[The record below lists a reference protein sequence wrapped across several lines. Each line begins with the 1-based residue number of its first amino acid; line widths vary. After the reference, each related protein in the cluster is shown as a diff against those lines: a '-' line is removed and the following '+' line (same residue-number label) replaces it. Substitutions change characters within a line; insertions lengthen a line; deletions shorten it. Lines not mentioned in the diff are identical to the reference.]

1 LLIPFIAAETGFRAS
16 LDTDSVDVVNTV
28 NNLYT
33 QGMPDLLSTEELI
46 ERVREETQHLTFNGR
61 IDAQLS
67 ERTIRYYVTMKY
79 VSPPQRHQGRS
90 VWTEDHVRELVRI
103 RRAQS
108 AGQSLSEIG
117 RAQPRVID
125 TSWKVANSLGARSK
139 ETLSPALSLNLSTV
153 YHSVTAPQTGWSV
166 SLAPS
171 LFLSGFTD
179 RRPTQTEIQGVM
191 SALSSLIADI
201 DDETKDGQS

>member
-1 LLIPFIAAETGFRAS
+1 
-16 LDTDSVDVVNTV
+16 
-28 NNLYT
+28 
-33 QGMPDLLSTEELI
+33 MPDLLSTEELI

-79 VSPPQRHQGRS
+79 VSPPQRHGGRS
-90 VWTEDHVRELVRI
+90 MWTNQHVRELVRI

-108 AGQSLSEIG
+108 AGQKLSEIG
-117 RAQPRVID
+117 QAEPRAID
-125 TSWKVANSLGARSK
+125 TSWKAANSLVMRPLEKSFASI
-139 ETLSPALSLNLSTV
+139 EMNLSMAH
-153 YHSVTAPQTGWSV
+153 HSVATPQIGWSV

-179 RRPTQTEIQGVM
+179 RRPTNKEIQGVM

>member
-1 LLIPFIAAETGFRAS
+1 
-16 LDTDSVDVVNTV
+16 
-28 NNLYT
+28 
-33 QGMPDLLSTEELI
+33 MPDLLSTEELI

-79 VSPPQRHQGRS
+79 VSPPQRHGGRS
-90 VWTEDHVRELVRI
+90 MWTNQHVRELVRI

-108 AGQSLSEIG
+108 AGQKLSEIG
-117 RAQPRVID
+117 QAEPRAID
-125 TSWKVANSLGARSK
+125 ASWKAANSLVMRPLEKPFASI
-139 ETLSPALSLNLSTV
+139 EMNLSMAHHGVAT
-153 YHSVTAPQTGWSV
+153 PQIGWSV

-179 RRPTQTEIQGVM
+179 RRPTNKEIQGVM